1 MGDKDTGKLFGNPE
15 LLICD
20 PNGEMKPLGKIVEG
34 STELDKLS
42 VRENMLTEPLKIKP
56 ISINFDMPCE
66 DIASLMGI
74 DLASKPSKQVCSLVI
89 QAEPEINKPKNLKYP
104 NKKRAR
110 RVWKKWKRRFGTTPG
125 KTMYLP
131 NVEIESEMA
140 NEQYGYPY
148 WRVKAKPIKNGNG
161 NN

>member
-1 MGDKDTGKLFGNPE
+1 MVMGDKDTDKLFGNPE

-20 PNGEMKPLGKIVEG
+20 PNGEMNPLGKIVDG

-66 DIASLMGI
+66 DIASFMGI

-89 QAEPEINKPKNLKYP
+89 QTEPKINKPKNLKYP
-104 NKKRAR
+104 NKRRAR
-110 RVWKKWKRRFGTTPG
+110 RIWKKWKRRFGTTPG
-125 KTMYLP
+125 KMMYLP

-140 NEQYGYPY
+140 NEHYGYPW
-148 WRVKAKPIKNGNG
+148 WRIKAKPINQE
-161 NN
+161 

>member
-1 MGDKDTGKLFGNPE
+1 MGDKDTDKLFGNPE

-56 ISINFDMPCE
+56 ISINFYMPCE

-89 QAEPEINKPKNLKYP
+89 QAEPEIKKPKNLKYP

-125 KTMYLP
+125 KMMYLP
-131 NVEIESEMA
+131 NVEVKSEYNGDYMS
-140 NEQYGYPY
+140 
-148 WRVKAKPIKNGNG
+148 VDVTAKPINRD
-161 NN
+161 

>member
-1 MGDKDTGKLFGNPE
+1 MGDKDTDKLFGNPE
-15 LLICD
+15 ILICD
-20 PNGEMKPLGKIVEG
+20 PNGEMKPLGKVVEG

-66 DIASLMGI
+66 DIASFMGI
-74 DLASKPSKQVCSLVI
+74 DLASKTSKQVCSLVI
-89 QAEPEINKPKNLKYP
+89 QAAPKINKPKNLKYP

-125 KTMYLP
+125 LMMYLP
-131 NVEIESEMA
+131 NLEIESEMA
-140 NEQYGYPY
+140 NEHYGYPW
-148 WRVKAKPIKNGNG
+148 WRIKAKPIKND
-161 NN
+161 